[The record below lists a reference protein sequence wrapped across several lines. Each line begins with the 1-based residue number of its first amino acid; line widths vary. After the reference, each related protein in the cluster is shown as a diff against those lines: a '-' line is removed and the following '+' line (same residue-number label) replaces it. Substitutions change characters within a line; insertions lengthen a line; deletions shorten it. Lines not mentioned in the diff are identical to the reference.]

1 MDPQDATDRRPLA
14 ALDGGV
20 STFPSMTRT
29 AEPISIDRE
38 HQPVLD
44 VRRPT
49 LGQHLRDVRHWMQ
62 LIRFGLVGAS
72 GAVVNLIVFTIL
84 NHGFGVHYL
93 VAGVGAFLVAAVN
106 NYTWNRGW
114 TFRDQVRRSHAR
126 QLTQFAVVAALVLLP
141 NLLLLWFLNEKA
153 GIHGVFAQM
162 IAVVIVTPISFLGQK
177 LWTFR

>member
-1 MDPQDATDRRPLA
+1 M
-14 ALDGGV
+14 
-20 STFPSMTRT
+20 SRT
-29 AEPISIDRE
+29 ADSISIDRE
-38 HQPVLD
+38 HPPGLEVPS
-44 VRRPT
+44 PT
-49 LGQHLRDVRHWMQ
+49 LGQHLRDVRHWTQ

-72 GAVVNLIVFTIL
+72 GAVVNLIVFAIL

-114 TFRDQVRRSHAR
+114 TFRDQTRRPHAR

-141 NLLLLWFLNEKA
+141 NLTLLWLLNEHL
-153 GIHGVFAQM
+153 GVHGVFAQM

>member
-1 MDPQDATDRRPLA
+1 MTQEGARARPAAASGRRLHETPVPQTADSITLDSEHPA
-14 ALDGGV
+14 A
-20 STFPSMTRT
+20 
-29 AEPISIDRE
+29 AE
-38 HQPVLD
+38 

-49 LGQHLRDVRHWMQ
+49 LAEHLRDVRHWIQ

-72 GAVVNLIVFTIL
+72 GAAVNLLVFTIL
-84 NHGFGVHYL
+84 NHGLGFHYL

-114 TFRDQVRRSHAR
+114 TFRHHVRRSHVR
-126 QLTQFAVVAALVLLP
+126 QLSQFALVASLVLLP
-141 NLLLLWFLNEKA
+141 NLALLWLLNEHV